1 MTRFIVLTVVLI
13 IALRMLSGRWPWD
26 YFIRGQSDRYR
37 EILHARKLLGV
48 SENAKQTEIIAAH
61 KRLLIKVHPDRGGT
75 SQQVYEANAAR
86 DILLNQI
93 KS

>member
-48 SENAKQTEIIAAH
+48 SENAKHTEIIAAH

-75 SQQVYEANAAR
+75 SQQVHEANAAR
-86 DILLNQI
+86 DILLNNI
-93 KS
+93 KP

>member
-37 EILHARKLLGV
+37 EILRARKLLGV

-75 SQQVYEANAAR
+75 SKQVYEANAAR
-86 DILLNQI
+86 DILLNNI